1 MPFARWLPSTPKS
14 SFGFPRLLPLTAT
27 ACGLRCG
34 CVPPGT
40 RPSRFCEKPM
50 KFCMNCHRT
59 TSGKPMFCNFCG
71 ASYSVKIC
79 PRHHINPRSAEAC
92 SQCGS
97 RDLSQPQLKVPFL
110 LKPLLA
116 LLGIAPGILLLVLLI
131 GAVGLF
137 LRKLVQDP

>member
-1 MPFARWLPSTPKS
+1 
-14 SFGFPRLLPLTAT
+14 
-27 ACGLRCG
+27 
-34 CVPPGT
+34 
-40 RPSRFCEKPM
+40 
-50 KFCMNCHRT
+50 MNCHRT

-97 RDLSQPQLKVPFL
+97 RDLSQPQPKVPLL

-116 LLGIAPGILLLVLLI
+116 LLGLSPGILLLVLLI
-131 GAVGLF
+131 GALGLF
-137 LRKLVQDP
+137 VQRLTQDPSGLLPLMGLIFLIGLLFLFWMMLPNFLKRFLKRLFTSSSKGRDGRKH